1 MISASDRI
9 CPVCGSKNIIID
21 DRGQSVCRECGTVID
36 SRVTMATYTPKMFSE
51 QQSGSGY
58 GLPRDIMYPQS
69 ISGTEISISP
79 RDIEGH
85 RMTMK
90 GIRGI
95 QRLRVL
101 QRKMQMMRSH
111 ERHLSR
117 ILNEVQTIINQ
128 LGLPRQI
135 QENAAYIYR
144 VYMKKKGSS
153 KSRSVRG
160 AAAAA
165 IFMASRIT
173 GNPVTI
179 EELSK
184 TTGIPKRDINRCYK
198 TLRLAISEL
207 KPELVSKLHGSPE
220 HFVTQIVSRL
230 NLPIEVQA
238 KAKEILEN
246 ASKLGITS
254 GKEPQGLAAAA
265 VYMASIL
272 TNNKRTQHEIAEAAR
287 ITEVTIRNR
296 YKELMTAL
304 DIKYTL

>member
-1 MISASDRI
+1 MLNLSERK
-9 CPVCGSKNIIID
+9 CPVCGGRNIIVD
-21 DRGQSVCRECGTVID
+21 DRGQSVCRDCGTVID
-36 SRVTMATYTPKMFSE
+36 SRVAMTSYSPKIFDD

-69 ISGTEISISP
+69 ISGTEISLTT
-79 RDIEGH
+79 RDIEDH
-85 RMTMK
+85 RITIK

-95 QRLRVL
+95 QRLRAL
-101 QRKMQMMRSH
+101 QRKMQIMRSH

-117 ILNEVQTIINQ
+117 ILNEIQTIVNQ
-128 LGLPRQI
+128 LKLPRQI
-135 QENAAYIYR
+135 EENAAYIYR
-144 VYMKKKGSS
+144 AYMKKKGSS

-165 IFMASRIT
+165 IFMASRMT

-184 TTGIPKRDINRCYK
+184 ATGIPKRDINKCYK
-198 TLRLAISEL
+198 TLYSAISEL

-220 HFVTQIVSRL
+220 HFVAQIVSRL
-230 NLPIEVQA
+230 NLPIEVLA
-238 KAKEILEN
+238 KAKEILES

-296 YKELMTAL
+296 YKELMSAL
-304 DIKYTL
+304 DIKYTM